1 MRHMFLLFSFLIIL
15 IPVPMMAKFISSP
28 LLQTNTT
35 ANARIDAP
43 VAGQVVQGSLVIRGS
58 TGTEEFQSYEVGFSY
73 EDDPADTWFLIQE
86 STTPVQDDILAV
98 WDTTT
103 ITDGNYTLCLL
114 VTSTDGTQAKSLV
127 NDLRVRNYS
136 PIETD
141 TPTPTPIYVTLA
153 PGLPIAST
161 LPGYTPTPTFTPY
174 PSTPTPLPT
183 NPAVITSSQMVLN
196 LGKGAGVS
204 IALLAILGA
213 YLGLRS
219 ILQNNR

>member
-73 EDDPADTWFLIQE
+73 EDDPTDTWFLIQE
-86 STTPVQDDILAV
+86 STSPVQDDVLAE

-103 ITDGNYTLCLL
+103 ITDGEYTLRLV
-114 VTSTDGTQAKSLV
+114 VTSTDGAQVKLSV
-127 NDLRVRNYS
+127 NNLRVRNYT

-153 PGLPIAST
+153 PGLSNAST
-161 LPGYTPTPTFTPY
+161 TPGHTLMPTLTPH
-174 PSTPTPLPT
+174 PSSPTPLPT

-196 LGKGAGVS
+196 LGKGAGFS
-204 IALLAILGA
+204 IALLALLGA
-213 YLGLRS
+213 YLSIRS
-219 ILQNNR
+219 ILKKNR